1 MERTK
6 KSGEKCINDYLTT
19 CVRQSNYPSARKKT
33 RAKLRD
39 AQHFRKSKGKKKKKK
54 NSGLELKILIQKCM
68 PLTVLVAKSSIFY
81 SHVFMI
87 ANGHLGDVG
96 VIGCTLKVIVPIKPL

>member
-1 MERTK
+1 MEMTK
-6 KSGEKCINDYLTT
+6 KSGEKDINDYLTT

-54 NSGLELKILIQKCM
+54 ILGL
-68 PLTVLVAKSSIFY
+68 
-81 SHVFMI
+81 
-87 ANGHLGDVG
+87 N
-96 VIGCTLKVIVPIKPL
+96 

>member
-1 MERTK
+1 MSQISLGLMERTK

-54 NSGLELKILIQKCM
+54 ILGL
-68 PLTVLVAKSSIFY
+68 
-81 SHVFMI
+81 
-87 ANGHLGDVG
+87 N
-96 VIGCTLKVIVPIKPL
+96 